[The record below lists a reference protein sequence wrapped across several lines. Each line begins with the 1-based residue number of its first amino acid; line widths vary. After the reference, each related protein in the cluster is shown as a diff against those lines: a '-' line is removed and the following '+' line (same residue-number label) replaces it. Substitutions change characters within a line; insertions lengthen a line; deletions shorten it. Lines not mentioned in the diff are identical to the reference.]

1 MLATHCG
8 GTMGRHQVL
17 FFAAAVR
24 DPSDPSRLLKNFDG
38 GDNLHLNDTGYEKMA
53 ELVAKVIQEFPAKP

>member
-1 MLATHCG
+1 
-8 GTMGRHQVL
+8 MGRHQVL

-53 ELVAKVIQEFPAKP
+53 ELVAKVMQEFPAKP